1 LHIGYKGAKGAKGI
15 RELRVLRVLR
25 ELRVLDHS
33 QGQMCMFV
41 VFDGKSGIHVFRK
54 E

>member
-1 LHIGYKGAKGAKGI
+1 MLLHIGYKGAKGAKGAKGI
-15 RELRVLRVLR
+15 RELRVLS
-25 ELRVLDHS
+25 VLDNS

-41 VFDGKSGIHVFRK
+41 VFDGKSGIPVFRK